1 MFSLL
6 LQLVYLTVRPVAVLA
21 AMAVVVGVGMFL
33 ALIAFDR
40 MYARIERRADRF
52 VTAAELGP
60 DNVVYLSERI
70 EADHRRQRVMR
81 LLERS

>member
-1 MFSLL
+1 VLSLMWQL
-6 LQLVYLTVRPVAVLA
+6 LALSLWPVVLVVLVA
-21 AMAVVVGVGMFL
+21 VGMFL

-40 MYARIERRADRF
+40 MYARIERRVDRD
-52 VTAAELGP
+52 VTAAERGP
-60 DNVVYLSERI
+60 DNVVYLTERI